1 MARFSGGCQC
11 GDVRY
16 EIDADPVF
24 SAQCSCRDCQMA
36 SGTGHSTFA
45 AFPRDALN
53 VTGVATR
60 YTCQGESGGDVTRA
74 FCPRCGSRLYS
85 FSDLGGPLVMI
96 TASSLDDPAS
106 VKPTIA
112 IYQKSAQ
119 PWDHVDPGLQK
130 FPGPPTRG

>member
-1 MARFSGGCQC
+1 MILGYLMYRSEL
-11 GDVRY
+11 V
-16 EIDADPVF
+16 
-24 SAQCSCRDCQMA
+24 
-36 SGTGHSTFA
+36 
-45 AFPRDALN
+45 PRGMTWL
-53 VTGVATR
+53 G
-60 YTCQGESGGDVTRA
+60 
-74 FCPRCGSRLYS
+74 LI
-85 FSDLGGPLVMI
+85 GGPLVMI